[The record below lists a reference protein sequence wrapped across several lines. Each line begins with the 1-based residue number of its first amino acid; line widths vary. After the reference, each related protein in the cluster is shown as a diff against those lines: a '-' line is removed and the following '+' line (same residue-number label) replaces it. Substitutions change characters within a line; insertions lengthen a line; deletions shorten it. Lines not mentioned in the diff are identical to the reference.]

1 MIAMKQI
8 LYRSTNNHAEKVN
21 FETALLRGLAPDY
34 GLYMVDRADIP
45 RLDMDAIRAM
55 RGMSYGRIAFEV
67 LHPYLAAEIPDNAL
81 AALLDDAYREE
92 IIPTEVQRVTED
104 ASLMWLTK
112 GPTYS
117 FKDYAARFFGRVL
130 NYFLARQG
138 LRRVV
143 VVATSGDT
151 GGAVADALWGLN
163 NVDNIVFFPRGAV
176 SEGQRR
182 QMTTLGRNVHAF
194 EVNGDFDVCQALAK
208 HLLGDQAFAEKVFG
222 DRERL
227 TSANSISL
235 GRLLPQAVYPFFA
248 YSRIAADGGPLAA
261 SVPSGNFGD
270 MMGTVIAKAMGL
282 PISRII
288 CGVNENREFPDFL
301 YSGTYTVAAS
311 RQSPSSA
318 MIVSHPSNLARLVD
332 FYGGRMADERDPA
345 TGSVSR
351 PGVIGRM
358 PDMEEMRRD
367 LFSVSVDNPQ
377 HYRTMKEVFEKYR
390 IILDPHGA
398 VGWRA
403 LELYRSGGDPTEAV
417 VYETA
422 DPGKFPCD
430 VEKAI
435 GIVPDLPVGMK
446 KQACLP
452 ERSYTLR
459 EEPHAAD
466 MRRTVSPAQIKEAKE
481 QIALIFAAG
490 AR

>member
-1 MIAMKQI
+1 MA
-8 LYRSTNNHAEKVN
+8 
-21 FETALLRGLAPDY
+21 
-34 GLYMVDRADIP
+34 
-45 RLDMDAIRAM
+45 
-55 RGMSYGRIAFEV
+55 GRW
-67 LHPYLAAEIPDNAL
+67 
-81 AALLDDAYREE
+81 
-92 IIPTEVQRVTED
+92 
-104 ASLMWLTK
+104 S
-112 GPTYS
+112 
-117 FKDYAARFFGRVL
+117 
-130 NYFLARQG
+130 
-138 LRRVV
+138 
-143 VVATSGDT
+143 
-151 GGAVADALWGLN
+151 
-163 NVDNIVFFPRGAV
+163 
-176 SEGQRR
+176 
-182 QMTTLGRNVHAF
+182 
-194 EVNGDFDVCQALAK
+194 
-208 HLLGDQAFAEKVFG
+208 
-222 DRERL
+222 
-227 TSANSISL
+227 
-235 GRLLPQAVYPFFA
+235 
-248 YSRIAADGGPLAA
+248 A

-301 YSGTYTVAAS
+301 YSGTYTVTAS